1 VTPPP
6 PEPEIAKV
14 EDAAPTEE
22 FQAWSDAA
30 EQGAGGAS

>member
-22 FQAWSDAA
+22 FQAWIKGDDADE
-30 EQGAGGAS
+30 EQA